1 MPTVLIRPGLASDG
15 IMLVEPSRMDDELMA
30 VSDGRPKQGL
40 SRLQVLRGMRLWN
53 LSGAFSAVFGSV
65 TSGTVSTGY
74 ALHLGASNAQVG
86 LLSAAPLW
94 GQVLQ
99 LVSPL
104 LVERLRQRK
113 PLCIAAYLL
122 GWGVWLPIAL
132 IPFFIPESLKPLRP
146 WVMILLAVCSGAV
159 VAVSGPAST
168 SWLADLV
175 PQEVRGRFVARQQ
188 SIVAACSLVASIL
201 AGKYI
206 DLFPEARWK
215 IAFCTVFLLAL
226 VFAVASLVTWAFVP
240 EPPMKVS
247 HQESIFGFL
256 LLPLRHEN
264 FRNFVL
270 FVSVRAAAVMVA
282 APFFTVFMLKTLRL
296 SYAQIAIYSAIA
308 SLCQMAAN
316 PLWGYLADK
325 YGYKPILRISSFA
338 IALTPLPWAF
348 ATRHNCG
355 FIIPLMQ
362 IYAGVMS
369 AGLMVSQFNLMV
381 KIAPEAN
388 RTVYVGF
395 YSAIVNVS
403 FALGSMAGGVLADS
417 FARWAQL
424 YGPGGQFV
432 VWSQPFSHFQCVFLV
447 SSLLRLLGLSFLKR
461 VQEEESVSARVV
473 LESVRRG
480 NALAA
485 LYNLI
490 LMMRSHRAETKARAA
505 KALGATK
512 SSLVVDELIE
522 ALDDSDRE
530 VRREAARALGEI
542 GDERAVE
549 ALIEKLHDPQA
560 DIVEESAQ
568 ALGKIQDPSTFEELA
583 PLIEDENPSVRKSAV
598 LALGE
603 LRDTRAIAL
612 LEKRLETETESAV
625 FIAIAE
631 SLSKI
636 GGTRAL
642 HRLRALLRNSQ
653 PGVGRK
659 QLANFIGNLLGPEGA
674 FYVILEMDALAQ
686 EATVARI
693 LQTSHR
699 RLGGRRAGSEEN
711 RAYVE
716 KHLTTALQQYTEGKY
731 SGAVIAL
738 RRVASR
744 TVRSFVSSER
754 GAAFI
759 GDNSS
764 NLRVEK
770 KVGLLLEDHER
781 LRTNFGFLCGLEREA
796 HSRHLHSEEALLGVF
811 AFQQVVNE
819 LVRLA
824 RGRRG

>member
-1 MPTVLIRPGLASDG
+1 MAASDG
-15 IMLVEPSRMDDELMA
+15 QPRT
-30 VSDGRPKQGL
+30 GL
-40 SRLQVLRGMRLWN
+40 SRLQALRGMRFWN
-53 LSGAFSAVFGSV
+53 LSGAFSAVFSSV

-74 ALHLGASNAQVG
+74 ALHLGASNAQIG

-113 PLCIAAYLL
+113 PLCVAAYLL

-132 IPFFIPESLKPLRP
+132 IPFFIPESLKPMRP
-146 WVMILLAVCSGAV
+146 WIMILLAVCGGAI
-159 VAVSGPAST
+159 VAISGPAST

-175 PQEVRGRFVARQQ
+175 PQEMRGRFVARQQ

-215 IAFCTVFLLAL
+215 IAFGTVFLLAL
-226 VFAVASLVTWAFVP
+226 VFAVASIVAWTFVP

-264 FRNFVL
+264 FRNFVM
-270 FVSVRAAAVMVA
+270 FVSMRAMAVMVA
-282 APFFTVFMLKTLRL
+282 APFFTVFMLRTLKL
-296 SYAQIAIYSAIA
+296 SYAQIAIYSALS

-338 IALTPLPWAF
+338 IALTPLPWVF
-348 ATRHNCG
+348 ATTHNYG
-355 FIIPLMQ
+355 FIIPIMQ

-403 FALGSMAGGVLADS
+403 FALGSMLGGVLADS
-417 FARWAQL
+417 FAHWAQL
-424 YGPGGQFV
+424 YGQDGAFIL
-432 VWSQPFSHFQCVFLV
+432 WSHPITSIQCVFLV

-461 VQEEESVSARVV
+461 VQEEESVPARVV
-473 LESVRRG
+473 LDSVRRG

-485 LYNLI
+485 LYNLV
-490 LMMRSHRAETKARAA
+490 LMMRSHRAEAKVRAA

-512 SSLVVDELIE
+512 SSLVVDELID

-549 ALIEKLHDPQA
+549 ALVEKLHDPQA

-583 PLIEDENPSVRKSAV
+583 QLIHDENSSVRKSAV

-603 LRDTRAIAL
+603 LRDARAIEV
-612 LEKRLETETESAV
+612 LEKRLETETEPAV

-631 SLSKI
+631 SLSKV

-659 QLANFIGNLLGPEGA
+659 QLANFIGNLLGAEGA
-674 FYVILEMDALAQ
+674 FYAILEMDDLTQ
-686 EATVARI
+686 EATVARM
-693 LQTSHR
+693 LQTSRR
-699 RLGGRRAGSEEN
+699 RLGGRRAGSDEN
-711 RAYVE
+711 RVYIE
-716 KHLTTALQQYTEGKY
+716 KHLAAALQQYTEEKY
-731 SGAVIAL
+731 SGAIIAL

-744 TVRSFVSSER
+744 AVRSFVSSER
-754 GAAFI
+754 GTAFI
-759 GDNSS
+759 SGNGSQLS
-764 NLRVEK
+764 VEK

-781 LRTNFGFLCGLEREA
+781 LRTNFGFLYGLEREA
-796 HSRHLHSEEALLGVF
+796 HSRDLHCEEALLGVF

-824 RGRRG
+824 RGRRVVTR

>member
-1 MPTVLIRPGLASDG
+1 MAASDG
-15 IMLVEPSRMDDELMA
+15 QR
-30 VSDGRPKQGL
+30 GQGL
-40 SRLQVLRGMRLWN
+40 SRLQVLHGMRFWN
-53 LSGAFSAVFGSV
+53 LSSAFSAVFNSI

-74 ALHLGASNAQVG
+74 ALHLGASNAQIG

-113 PLCIAAYLL
+113 PLCLVAYLV

-132 IPFFIPESLKPLRP
+132 IPFLIPESLRPLRP
-146 WVMILLAVCSGAV
+146 WVMILLTVCGGAM
-159 VAVSGPAST
+159 VALSGPAST

-175 PQEVRGRFVARQQ
+175 PQEMRGRFVARQQ

-201 AGKYI
+201 AGKYV
-206 DLFPEARWK
+206 DLFPEARWQ

-226 VFAVASLVTWAFVP
+226 VFAVASLVVWALVP
-240 EPPMKVS
+240 EPPMKGS
-247 HQESIFGFL
+247 RQESVVGFL

-264 FRNFVL
+264 FRNFVM
-270 FVSVRAAAVMVA
+270 FVSVRAVAVMIA
-282 APFFTVFMLKTLRL
+282 APFFTVFMLKTLKL
-296 SYAQIAIYSAIA
+296 SYAEVAVYTALM
-308 SLCQMAAN
+308 SLSQLAAN

-338 IALTPLPWAF
+338 IALVPLPWVF
-348 ATRHNCG
+348 ATPHNYKA
-355 FIIPLMQ
+355 IVPLMQ
-362 IYAGVMS
+362 CYAGAMS

-381 KIAPEAN
+381 KIAPEAS

-395 YSAIVNVS
+395 YSAVVNVS
-403 FALGSMAGGVLADS
+403 FALGAMLGGVLADG

-424 YGPGGQFV
+424 YGQGGVFLLG
-432 VWSQPFSHFQCVFLV
+432 SQPITSVQCVFLV
-447 SSLLRLLGLSFLKR
+447 SALLRLLGLSFLKR
-461 VQEEESVSARVV
+461 VQEEESVPARVV
-473 LESVRRG
+473 LDSVRRG

-485 LYNLI
+485 LYNLVV
-490 LMMRSHRAETKARAA
+490 MMRSHRAEAKVRAA

-549 ALIEKLHDPQA
+549 ALVEKLHDPHA

-583 PLIEDENPSVRKSAV
+583 RLIHDEQPSVRKSAV

-603 LRDTRAIAL
+603 LRDVRAIAL
-612 LEKRLETETESAV
+612 LEKRLETETEPAV

-631 SLSKI
+631 ALSKI

-674 FYVILEMDALAQ
+674 FYALLEMDALTQ

-693 LQTSHR
+693 LQTSRR

-711 RAYVE
+711 RAYIE
-716 KHLTTALQQYTEGKY
+716 KHLTAALQQYTEEKY
-731 SGAVIAL
+731 SGAIIAL

-744 TVRSFVSSER
+744 VVRSFVMSER
-754 GAAFI
+754 GAASLRED
-759 GDNSS
+759 GS

-770 KVGLLLEDHER
+770 KVGLLLEEHER
-781 LRTNFGFLCGLEREA
+781 LRTNFGFLCGMEREA
-796 HSRHLHSEEALLGVF
+796 HRRDLHGEEALLSVF

-824 RGRRG
+824 RERRVAVNGFR